1 VADVM
6 GYAPFN
12 PDFKAD
18 PFPFYAHLRLDQPVH
33 RTSLPGVGAVWLVTR
48 YDDAAAVLS
57 DPRFVKDTQNALTAD
72 QMARLPKRTPAL
84 SLINQDMLSQDPP
97 NHTRLRALV
106 GKAFTPRLVERLRPR
121 IQQLAAESLDRIA
134 PLGKADLI
142 EDYAFPIPIT
152 VIAELLGVPVEDR
165 DRFRSWSNAF
175 ISAPPTA
182 ESIERLASAVEDY
195 VEYFRR
201 LFELRRREPQ
211 DDLISALVRV
221 EQDGDRLSE
230 PELFSM
236 ASLMLIAGHET
247 TVNLI
252 GNGTLALLQ
261 HPDQL
266 ERLRREPELIRS
278 AIEELLRHSGPVE
291 AATERYAAEDIEIG
305 GVTIRRGELVHV
317 MLSSANRDGS
327 RFVDPDEVDLT
338 RDTRQHLAFGHG
350 IHYCVGAP
358 LARLEGQVAIGALI
372 QRFPSLRLMVPPEEL
387 VWRPGIVIRGL
398 AHLPVS
404 FHTCD

>member
-1 VADVM
+1 
-6 GYAPFN
+6 
-12 PDFKAD
+12 
-18 PFPFYAHLRLDQPVH
+18 
-33 RTSLPGVGAVWLVTR
+33 
-48 YDDAAAVLS
+48 
-57 DPRFVKDTQNALTAD
+57 
-72 QMARLPKRTPAL
+72 MARLPKRTPAL

-350 IHYCVGAP
+350 IHYCVGAA